1 MTHLKGIA
9 SLIVSIAIIVGF
21 ILWIPAL
28 KYFLLGAFVIGVV
41 VVFILRAWYARKP
54 VKSADEEQIKLHL
67 ND

>member
-1 MTHLKGIA
+1 MNLKGVA
-9 SLIVSIAIIVGF
+9 SLIIAIVMVVGF

-28 KYFLLGAFVIGVV
+28 KYFLLGAFAIGVI

-54 VKSADEEQIKLHL
+54 VKTAEDEQVRLHL

>member
-1 MTHLKGIA
+1 MNIKGVA
-9 SLIVSIAIIVGF
+9 SLLIAVVIVVGF

-28 KYFLLGAFVIGVV
+28 KWFLLGSIAIGAI

-54 VKSADEEQIKLHL
+54 VKGPDESVRLHL